1 MTLTRRG
8 LLGAAASLAPL
19 YAARASSDIHP
30 SALVMGTGQP
40 GGAFTVFGPAWGD
53 LITAS
58 TGEQMV
64 YRATGGSSANL
75 LLIEEGT
82 AQLGLSTLP
91 VALQAH
97 NGTGGWTAGVKLS
110 QFRVLFP
117 AFPSILQIVSTATG
131 ARTLAD
137 LAGKPIGIGPAGA
150 SGAVLMQPILKSLG
164 ITPSHTEK
172 GDYAPQL
179 HKLFTGELAACAF
192 FGAPPVT
199 AISDVAVGHQ
209 LRLIGF
215 STAQARQVALAV
227 PGISRMILKAG
238 TFPGQSLDVDSI
250 GALSLSVGTAD
261 LPTSLV
267 EKITL
272 AALRHRSRLAA
283 AVPAAAMPEAL
294 EPLYAAGLRF
304 HPGAVKALKMA
315 GYHLPKSAI

>member
-19 YAARASSDIHP
+19 CAARASSNLFP

-40 GGAFTVFGPAWGD
+40 GGAFTVFGPAWGR

-64 YRATGGSSANL
+64 YRATGGASANL

-82 AQLGLSTLP
+82 AQLGLTTLP

-117 AFPSILQIVSTATG
+117 AFPVILQIVSTATG
-131 ARTLAD
+131 ARTLAE
-137 LAGKPIGIGPAGA
+137 LAGKPLGIGPAGA
-150 SGAVLMQPILKSLG
+150 SGSVLMQPILKSLG
-164 ITPSHTEK
+164 ITPGHLEK
-172 GDYAPQL
+172 GDYAGQL
-179 HKLFTGELAACAF
+179 RKLFAGELAACAF
-192 FGAPPVT
+192 FGAPPVA
-199 AISDVAVGHQ
+199 AIDDVAAGHQ

-215 STAQARQVALAV
+215 SVAQANQVALAV
-227 PGISRMILKAG
+227 PGISRMVLKAG

-250 GALSLSVGTAD
+250 GCLSLAVATAD
-261 LPTSLV
+261 LPAALV

-272 AALRHRSRLAA
+272 AALRHRASLAA
-283 AVPAAAMPEAL
+283 AVPSASMPLTL

-304 HPGAVKALKMA
+304 HPGAVKALQRA
-315 GYHLPKSAI
+315 GYHLPDSAI